1 MCSRSAS
8 HRVGDDCR
16 NRAGSNEID
25 DRGYTRRLQ
34 RRPTPVGERDGSLVA
49 EVMNGMSVEVE
60 ECPGLSLHRRIV
72 GGGKLASMT
81 RNRRILLA
89 TRPEGLVSEDCLDR
103 VEEPIPVPGDGEV
116 LLRVLSLSVDPT
128 NRVWMREEDSYLPA
142 VEIGAVVRAAG
153 VAQVVESRREGFAT
167 GDLVMG
173 MPGWQDYWLLTDDGM
188 ANVIPPGLEI
198 NDLLSIYGSTGVTAW
213 FGIEDVCELEQG
225 ETFVVSGAAGGVGSI
240 AGQLAK
246 IKGAGTVVG
255 IAGSDEK
262 CRWVVEDLGFDA
274 CINYKTE
281 DVAARLVEW
290 CPKGIDVYFDNVGG
304 GILDAALAN
313 LAIGARV
320 ACCGAIST
328 YNAAAPVGITHTD
341 NLIMRRARMQGFLIL
356 DYVDRFVEA
365 IMGLAPLVAEGRL
378 QYATE
383 VVNGLEQAP
392 STLNRLFTGDHTGKL
407 IVKVSEP
414 S

>member
-1 MCSRSAS
+1 MGGGSAS
-8 HRVGDDCR
+8 LSVGDDRRHC
-16 NRAGSNEID
+16 GGTNEVD
-25 DRGYTRRLQ
+25 DRGHTRRAQ
-34 RRPTPVGERDGSLVA
+34 RGPTLVGEHHGAWVA
-49 EVMNGMSVEVE
+49 EVMNRMLVEIDEHLWVVRHRGIVE
-60 ECPGLSLHRRIV
+60 GD
-72 GGGKLASMT
+72 KLPTMAS
-81 RNRRILLA
+81 NRRILLA
-89 TRPEGLVSEDCLDR
+89 ARPEGLVSEDCLDR
-103 VEEPIPVPGDGEV
+103 VEEPVPVPGDGDV

-153 VAQVVESRREGFAT
+153 VAQVVESHREGFAT

-173 MPGWQDYWLLTDDGM
+173 MPGWQDYWLLADDGM
-188 ANVIPPGLEI
+188 ANVIPPGLAI

-213 FGIEDVCELEQG
+213 FGIEDVCELKTG

-274 CINYKTE
+274 CINYKSE
-281 DVAARLVEW
+281 DVAARLIEL
-290 CPKGIDVYFDNVGG
+290 CPTGIDVYFDNVGG
-304 GILDAALAN
+304 EILDAALAN
-313 LAIGARV
+313 LAIGARI

-328 YNAAAPVGITHTD
+328 YNASAPVGITHTD

-383 VVNGLEQAP
+383 VVDGLEHAP
-392 STLNRLFTGDHTGKL
+392 NTLNRLFTGDHTGKL

-414 S
+414 A